1 MAETLTLEV
10 ALGQHW
16 FGVDPRT
23 HESTC
28 TCGWQG
34 PMRLGNPLGR
44 QSDQKA
50 HLADAV
56 RAWLLG
62 QRSHVAEALLTEHMD
77 GDYLVGAGRTIGNE
91 GGDVGLSDARAAEV
105 VCWAA
110 DGVLGSLAGSVA

>member
-62 QRSHVAEALLTEHMD
+62 QREA
-77 GDYLVGAGRTIGNE
+77 V
-91 GGDVGLSDARAAEV
+91 AAEV
-105 VCWAA
+105 FAGKVREVESAETA
-110 DGVLGSLAGSVA
+110 DAVLGALTKADQ